1 MELTDFE
8 LRAED
13 LSCTIAQDEIQD
25 MLAEARPG
33 VAVVQPRAMEAIR
46 MGMAIGAKGYNVYVS
61 GAPGTGR
68 RTAVLSLIKEG
79 AAHRRETGDFAY
91 VCNFRNPL
99 CPKLLAFPRGEA
111 RRFKKELAKLVE
123 NAQSMAR
130 LQAESDAFRR
140 AESELLKEAEAAE
153 GKLLSDFEAEIDRN
167 GFAIAQTGPDDEKT
181 AEVAPVIDGKPATFD
196 EVRALVDSGAMT
208 EAEYESKRARYYD
221 YSDRLRRV
229 FDDIRQSRIELEEK
243 VRKAKV
249 ELFRP
254 RLQSEIDSLLN
265 RHPSDAIK
273 RWVRELERDILG
285 HLRPFT
291 ESGEEAEG
299 QGKPRTFNAR
309 YGVNVIVDAS
319 DSDGPPVVF
328 ADVPT
333 SANLFGSIDWTQE
346 DADDPY
352 PSFQRIRPG
361 SLLEA
366 TGGYIILKAEDVVQ
380 EEEAWTYLKHVLQTG
395 LLEIQPQAGPFGPS
409 TSGTRPE
416 PVPID
421 LKVVMIG
428 NEMSYDVLF
437 QADQDFQK
445 LFKVYAEFDSSMPR
459 DRRSTVTYLAFMLKV
474 ADEEGLR
481 PLTVGGMA
489 AALEQAVRQSEYRN
503 RYSARLSRVADL
515 LREADYQARAS
526 GKGSIGPEEI
536 AKAIERRAYL
546 FSLPEEKLGEM
557 IVSGE
562 IVLSV
567 SGISIGRVNGL
578 AVHDRGYYAFGMPAV
593 ISAQVSPGASGVI
606 NIEGESGL
614 SGEIYDKA
622 VLIVEGFLRS
632 RYAREFPLS
641 VAASICFEQSYTAVE
656 GDSASSTAVYA
667 LLSAIAR
674 VPLRQDVAVTGSV
687 NQMGQIQPVGGVAEK
702 IEGFFGICKK
712 LGLTGSQGVMVPRQ
726 NVVNLTLS
734 SEVRDAVREGRFHV
748 WAVSTIDEGIYV
760 LTGEDPGKRQR
771 DGGFPPGCFNARV
784 RESLK
789 DMAELMRKYAS

>member
-1 MELTDFE
+1 LTEFE
-8 LRAED
+8 LPADELSYSVSSED
-13 LSCTIAQDEIQD
+13 IQD
-25 MLAEARPG
+25 MLAEAKPS
-33 VAVVQPRAMEAIR
+33 VAVIQPRAVEALR
-46 MGMAIGAKGYNVYVS
+46 MGMAISAKGYNVYVS

-68 RTAVLSLIKEG
+68 RTAVLSLIKE
-79 AAHRRETGDFAY
+79 APPRARETGDFAY
-91 VCNFRNPL
+91 ACNFRNPL
-99 CPKLLAFPRGEA
+99 CPKLLAFPRGDA
-111 RRFKKELAKLVE
+111 RRFKKELAKLIE

-140 AESELLKEAEAAE
+140 AEGDLLKEAEAAE

-167 GFAIAQTGPDDEKT
+167 GFAIAQSGSEEDKS
-181 AEVAPVIDGKPATFD
+181 AEVAPVIDGKPAGFD
-196 EVRALVDSGAMT
+196 DLRALVESGAMT
-208 EAEYESKRARYYD
+208 EAEYEEKRTRYYD

-229 FDDIRQSRIELEEK
+229 FDDVRQSRIELEEK

-249 ELFRP
+249 ELFKP

-265 RHPSDAIK
+265 RHPSNSVK
-273 RWVRELERDILG
+273 RWLRELERDVLA
-285 HLRPFT
+285 HLREFT
-291 ESGEEAEG
+291 ESGEETEG
-299 QGKPRTFNAR
+299 AGPKPRPFNAR

-319 DSDGPPVVF
+319 DSDGKPPVVF

-333 SANLFGSIDWTQE
+333 VSNLFGSIDWTQE
-346 DADDPY
+346 DADDPF
-352 PSFQRIRPG
+352 PSFQRIRAG

-366 TGGYIILKAEDVVQ
+366 TGGYMILKAEDVTR

-395 LLEIQPQAGPFGPS
+395 KLEIQPQAGPLGPS
-409 TSGTRPE
+409 PAGMRPE
-416 PVPID
+416 PVPVD

-428 NEMSYDVLF
+428 NELSYDILF
-437 QADQDFQK
+437 QGDQDFQK
-445 LFKVYAEFDSSMPR
+445 LFKIYAEFDSSMPR
-459 DRRSTVTYLAFMLKV
+459 DRASTVNQLSFMLKV
-474 ADEEGLR
+474 ADDEGLR
-481 PLTVGGMA
+481 PLSINGMA
-489 AALEQAVRQSEYRN
+489 AALEQSVRLSEYRN
-503 RYSARLSRVADL
+503 RYTARLSRVADL
-515 LREADYQARAS
+515 LREADYQARAAE
-526 GKGSIGPEEI
+526 KDSIGAEEI
-536 AKAIERRAYL
+536 ARAVERKSYL

-567 SGISIGRVNGL
+567 SGQSIGRVNGL

-641 VAASICFEQSYTAVE
+641 VTASICFEQSYTAVE

-687 NQMGQIQPVGGVAEK
+687 NQMGQIQPVGGVTEK
-702 IEGFFGICKK
+702 IEGFYGICKK
-712 LGLTGSQGVMVPRQ
+712 LGLTGTQGVMVPRQ

-734 SEVRDAVREGRFHV
+734 REVQDAVRSGRFHV
-748 WAVSTIDEGIYV
+748 WAVASIDEGIAV
-760 LTGEDPGKRQR
+760 LTGEHPGKRQT
-771 DGGFPPGCFNARV
+771 DGGFPSGCFNARV
-784 RESLK
+784 KDSLK
-789 DMAELMRKYAS
+789 AMADLMRLYNA